1 MFTCLFF
8 SSSHVSFQGST
19 WCYRLV
25 LEFWLLHEGGTS
37 VLLKTVQISTLVGLI
52 IPFPQVPLVLVFIF
66 ILYLGVGFKY
76 FSILTPKIGEDSPK
90 LTFAYFFR
98 WVGSPT
104 NQIFFGKI
112 HMIVSLNGATPNL
125 HPKMISF
132 SRKTHGFVGETHH
145 LRKPPY
151 SHAIIKSSAALFLKQ
166 ILIFHL
172 FDPVTRKGRWFHQ
185 VTLERVEV
193 LSHNVLHEL
202 EEVMKESNLP
212 WWKRM
217 EKGKSRN

>member
-1 MFTCLFF
+1 MVSYIFQF
-8 SSSHVSFQGST
+8 SPQKLGKILQNWLSHIFSDG
-19 WCYRLV
+19 LV
-25 LEFWLLHEGGTS
+25 H
-37 VLLKTVQISTLVGLI
+37 
-52 IPFPQVPLVLVFIF
+52 P
-66 ILYLGVGFKY
+66 
-76 FSILTPKIGEDSPK
+76 
-90 LTFAYFFR
+90 
-98 WVGSPT
+98 PT
-104 NQIFFGKI
+104 RYFFGKI

-151 SHAIIKSSAALFLKQ
+151 SHVIIKSSAALFLKQ